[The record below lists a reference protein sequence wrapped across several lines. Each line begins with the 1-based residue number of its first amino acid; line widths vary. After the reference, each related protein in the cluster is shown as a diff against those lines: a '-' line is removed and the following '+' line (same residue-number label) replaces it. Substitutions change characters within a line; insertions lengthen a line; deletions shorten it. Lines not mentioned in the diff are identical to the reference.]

1 MAIFSVEPLQP
12 VTGKSQ
18 VPSKESLPIV
28 ELSIANAL
36 RHIRDRPPSRSSRRL
51 ALDREERDRTAYG
64 RRTDHD
70 PPRPLSPQSMYYQIA
85 AERRV
90 ILSRTHALLPPN
102 AHGVPTCNK
111 VLFTVSRSALHR
123 ATLHSN
129 SDVLVLLLAL
139 ACTLAAYAIYESGT
153 FSSSEGTFS
162 STETAAPSQPNPF
175 AGSSNSS
182 FTG

>member
-18 VPSKESLPIV
+18 VPSKESLPIA

-64 RRTDHD
+64 RRTDGVRTTT

-123 ATLHSN
+123 ATLLELRRPRSPPRTCLHLGG
-129 SDVLVLLLAL
+129 VHHLRERH
-139 ACTLAAYAIYESGT
+139 I
-153 FSSSEGTFS
+153 
-162 STETAAPSQPNPF
+162 Q
-175 AGSSNSS
+175 
-182 FTG
+182 